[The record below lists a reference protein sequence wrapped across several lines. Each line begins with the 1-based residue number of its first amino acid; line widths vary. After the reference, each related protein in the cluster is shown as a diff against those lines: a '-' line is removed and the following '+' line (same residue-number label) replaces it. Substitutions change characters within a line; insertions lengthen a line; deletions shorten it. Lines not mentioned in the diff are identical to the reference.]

1 MTNLLDMQCIICRI
15 TKSLNTF
22 IYVENVACVC
32 RATNRSVFRQTTV
45 MLVKTKLELSDSRRC
60 VLLLSFRRWSYS
72 RSNVGL
78 SNVIIVN
85 SCRCYSRVNDHSE
98 YLSSLFRI
106 ETYCNKPGITH
117 DLLFDYSVDSDHTYV
132 GTPVRSCLMAAA
144 LPLAPIGPLLDRDSC
159 RPISNLI
166 VNSIA
171 FSA

>member
-1 MTNLLDMQCIICRI
+1 
-15 TKSLNTF
+15 
-22 IYVENVACVC
+22 
-32 RATNRSVFRQTTV
+32 

-60 VLLLSFRRWSYS
+60 VLLLSFHSWSYS

-106 ETYCNKPGITH
+106 ETYCNKPAITH

-166 VNSIA
+166 RIKSLSRHSQRERCANVVLLSL
-171 FSA
+171 

>member
-1 MTNLLDMQCIICRI
+1 MPRT
-15 TKSLNTF
+15 
-22 IYVENVACVC
+22 Y
-32 RATNRSVFRQTTV
+32 RSVFRQTTV
-45 MLVKTKLELSDSRRC
+45 ILVKTKLELSDSRRC
-60 VLLLSFRRWSYS
+60 VILLSFRRWSHS

-85 SCRCYSRVNDHSE
+85 SWRCYSRVNDHSE

-106 ETYCNKPGITH
+106 ETYCNKPAIAH

-132 GTPVRSCLMAAA
+132 STPVRSCLMAAA
-144 LPLAPIGPLLDRDSC
+144 LPLAPIGPLHDRDSC